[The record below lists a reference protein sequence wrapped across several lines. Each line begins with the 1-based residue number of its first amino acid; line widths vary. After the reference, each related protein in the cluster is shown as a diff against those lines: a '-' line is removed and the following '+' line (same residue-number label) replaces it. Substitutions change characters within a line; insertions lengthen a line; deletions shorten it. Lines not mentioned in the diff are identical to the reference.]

1 MKKTKTL
8 HKNNPH
14 NQEYNFDELC
24 ASYPALKEYVLI
36 NKYNNESIDFFNT
49 KAVLALNKS
58 LLKHY
63 YQIEHYDLPEQHL
76 IPPIPGRADYIHYL
90 AQYLMQNNNNV
101 IPKGEKVKVLDIGTG
116 ANCIYPIIA
125 SSAYEWDIV
134 ASDSAQESLNIA
146 KNIVSSNASLK
157 NKVEFRFQNK
167 QSDVLKNIV
176 SNDEYFMA
184 SICNPPFHKSQEDAS
199 AASSRKIK
207 NLKKDEYAKTV
218 LNFSGTASELWCQG
232 GEVEFI
238 SKLISQ
244 STLYK
249 KNFFCFS
256 TLVSKKEHLSIFE
269 RKLKNLKAID
279 IKTLEMKQG
288 QKISRILV
296 WSFLSKKEKQVWLE
310 QHL

>member
-8 HKNNPH
+8 HKTNPH

-24 ASYPALKEYVLI
+24 TSYPALKEYVLI

-49 KAVLALNKS
+49 KAVLALNKA

-63 YQIEHYDLPEQHL
+63 YKIENYDLPQQHL

-90 AQYLMQNNNNV
+90 AQYLMQNNNNT
-101 IPKGEKVKVLDIGTG
+101 IPRGKDVKILDIGTG

-125 SSAYEWDIV
+125 SSAYDWDLV
-134 ASDSAQESLNIA
+134 ASDSSQESLDIA
-146 KNIVSSNASLK
+146 KNIVASNTSLN

-199 AASSRKIK
+199 EASSRKIK

-279 IKTLEMKQG
+279 IKILEMKQG

-296 WSFLSKKEKQVWLE
+296 WSFLSKKEKQAWLE
-310 QHL
+310 KHL